1 MQEIIIIH
9 YHEIALKGQN
19 RAFFEDALLRNIKL
33 SLNSEKISEI
43 IKLFD
48 RIIIKLNSESDK
60 NSIRG
65 KLRKVFGI
73 AYFAAGWEGSCDMEI
88 LSREIWSVVK
98 DKMFNSF
105 RVTAKRSDK
114 SFKYNSGDVN
124 NVLGSYL
131 WNKIEE
137 SRKKPKVDLKNY
149 DLNVVVEITSKK
161 IFFYLAQSMN
171 ESSGKIKGLA
181 GFPPGVSGKL
191 ISLISGGFDSP
202 VASWKMMRRG
212 ANLVFVHFHSYPST
226 SLASKENVKELIRVL
241 TEYQFYSKAY
251 FIPFLDIQKA
261 IMLNCDP
268 DYGVILYRRF
278 MMRLADEIA
287 KKENAKAL
295 VTGDSL
301 GQVASQTL
309 ENIVAVSMAVDLP
322 ILRPLIGEN
331 KEDIIELSEKIGA
344 FKISSQSQEDCCS
357 LFVPK
362 HPKTKADLAVVE
374 KIEKKLDV
382 DGLMRDALNRAE
394 IEEFRYL

>member
-19 RAFFEDALLRNIKL
+19 RSFFEDVLLRNIKL
-33 SLNSEKISEI
+33 SLNSEKISGI
-43 IKLFD
+43 LKLFD
-48 RIIIKLNSESDK
+48 RIIIKLNSESNK
-60 NSIRG
+60 GSIRE

-73 AYFAAGWEGSCDMEI
+73 AYFAEGWEGSYDLDI
-88 LSREIWSVVK
+88 LSQEIWSVVK
-98 DKMFNSF
+98 DKIFNSF
-105 RVTAKRSDK
+105 RVTTKRSDK
-114 SFKYNSGDVN
+114 LFKYNSGDIDKI
-124 NVLGSYL
+124 LGSYL
-131 WNKIEE
+131 WNKIVEDG
-137 SRKKPKVDLKNY
+137 KKPKVDLKNY
-149 DLNVVVEITSKK
+149 DLNVVVEITSKR
-161 IFFYLAQSMN
+161 IFFYLAQSTS
-171 ESSGKIKGLA
+171 ESSGKIKGLG
-181 GFPPGVSGKL
+181 GFPPGTSGKL
-191 ISLISGGFDSP
+191 VSLISGGFDSP

-212 ANLVFVHFHSYPST
+212 ANVVFAHFHSYPST

-251 FIPFLDIQKA
+251 FVPFLDIQKA

-278 MMRLADEIA
+278 MMCLADEVA

-309 ENIVAVSMAVDLP
+309 ENIVAVSRAVDLP

-331 KEDIIELSEKIGA
+331 KEDIIELSERIGT
-344 FKISSQSQEDCCS
+344 FGISSQSQEDCCS

-362 HPKTKADLAVVE
+362 HPKTRARLEDVE
-374 KIEKKLDV
+374 MMEKKLDV
-382 DGLMRDALNRAE
+382 DGLIRDALDRAE
-394 IEEFRYL
+394 IEEFRYE